1 MSEESTPEDVPA
13 PAPNITLDG
22 DISHLATVA
31 IQLHEMYLELKKSG
45 FRPDEA
51 LNLTGMVLS
60 TFITPEYNFVEDESE
75 FDEHGDSTVEFPEDD
90 YPED

>member
-1 MSEESTPEDVPA
+1 MSEEAKPEDVPA
-13 PAPNITLDG
+13 PVPNITLDG

-45 FRPDEA
+45 FNPEEA

-60 TFITPEYNFVEDESE
+60 TFITPEYSFIEDESE
-75 FDEHGDSTVEFPEDD
+75 FDGQSDSGVDLPEDD

>member
-1 MSEESTPEDVPA
+1 MSEESKPEDAPA

-31 IQLHEMYLELKKSG
+31 IQLHEMYLELKRAG
-45 FRPDEA
+45 FNAEES

-60 TFITPEYNFVEDESE
+60 TFITPEYNFIEDESE
-75 FDEHGDSTVEFPEDD
+75 FDGQSDNPVDFPEDD